1 MRKCSCMSNMLSLT
15 NINKE
20 YKMGENSLHVLKN
33 VSLEIKKGEFVSIL
47 GASGSGK
54 STLMNIIG
62 CMDIADS
69 GEYFID
75 KQNVTL
81 CTELQLAAL
90 RNQKIGFIF
99 QKYHLLPQYTVLQ
112 NVMMPLLVR
121 GLDSKSALPIAQLSI
136 EQVGLDA
143 RLSHRPCELSGGQQQ
158 RVAIARALVTQPAL
172 LLADEPTG
180 ALDSATGKE
189 ILQLFK
195 QLNENGNTIIQITH
209 DANVAA
215 QAKRTVHLDD
225 GKIA

>member
-1 MRKCSCMSNMLSLT
+1 MNDMLRLE

-20 YKMGENSLHVLKN
+20 YHMGENSLHVLKN
-33 VSLEIKKGEFVSIL
+33 VTFSVQEGEFVSIL

-62 CMDIADS
+62 CMDAPSS
-69 GEYFID
+69 GSYLLGGQD
-75 KQNVTL
+75 VTA
-81 CTELQLAAL
+81 CTEAQLALL
-90 RNQKIGFIF
+90 RNEKIGFVF

-121 GLDSKSALPIAQLSI
+121 GLSSEQALPLAKESI
-136 EQVGLDA
+136 LHVGLDA
-143 RLSHRPCELSGGQQQ
+143 RLAHRPNELSGGQQQ
-158 RVAIARALVTQPAL
+158 RVAIARALVTKPAL

-189 ILQLFK
+189 ILQLFGA
-195 QLNENGNTIIQITH
+195 LNRAGNTIVQITH

-215 QAKRTVHLDD
+215 QGKRIVRLED
-225 GKIA
+225 GRLSA